1 MGEKRLKYICIN
13 CNEEFEINR
22 SQLTMCPYC
31 NCETIEKNKYDKMK
45 QSLEDINYSEEDY
58 NRVLDEEFKVYEKA
72 KDTPLERVI
81 EDIKAMYELIKDPR
95 AALKAK
101 AIAVIALLYVANPID
116 IIPDALPIFG
126 LVDDA
131 GIVMFAVKSIGDA
144 LNQYK
149 EKIKEKLKVKKSNTT
164 VLYQLKQNLD
174 EDQTIGKYKKNLL
187 IWDIPVSKKNNLYA
201 NLISGKIING
211 NEVYLLNNYINTCLI
226 PVNNFD
232 KYISDSIF
240 NEAIVVFKA
249 LGVKRIVYTKKTM
262 TTSSKRDIKELR
274 AHNIADLEM
283 CLTLDDTLK
292 EEFTDE
298 SVFEKTDLSQSLQNT
313 EFIDKLVWYFS
324 ESSIVDESVFRERFE
339 NGLLSKKILKD
350 LDYTSILDIND
361 RLGIKKYCDINHN
374 ENISLYSKVS
384 WNIEVEYYSLS
395 DIESEKLKLIYNK
408 IIHRIE
414 KRKNELIQYN

>member
-1 MGEKRLKYICIN
+1 MGVKKLKYICIN

-45 QSLEDINYSEEDY
+45 QSFDEVNYSEEDF
-58 NRVLDEEFKVYEKA
+58 NMVLDEESRVYEKA
-72 KDTPLERVI
+72 EGTPLERVM

-95 AALKAK
+95 AGLKAK
-101 AIAVIALLYVANPID
+101 AIAVVALLYVANPID

-149 EKIKEKLKVKKSNTT
+149 EQIKEKLKVKRNNTT
-164 VLYQLKQNLD
+164 VVYQLKQNSN
-174 EDQTIGKYKKNLL
+174 EDQTTGKYKKNLL

-262 TTSSKRDIKELR
+262 TTSNKRDIKELR

-298 SVFEKTDLSQSLQNT
+298 SVFEKTDLSHSLRKIQSL
-313 EFIDKLVWYFS
+313 
-324 ESSIVDESVFRERFE
+324 
-339 NGLLSKKILKD
+339 
-350 LDYTSILDIND
+350 
-361 RLGIKKYCDINHN
+361 
-374 ENISLYSKVS
+374 
-384 WNIEVEYYSLS
+384 
-395 DIESEKLKLIYNK
+395 
-408 IIHRIE
+408 
-414 KRKNELIQYN
+414 

>member
-1 MGEKRLKYICIN
+1 MGEKKLKYICIN

-262 TTSSKRDIKELR
+262 TTSNKRDIKELR

-298 SVFEKTDLSQSLQNT
+298 SVFEKTDLSHSLQNT

-339 NGLLSKKILKD
+339 NGLLSKKILKE

-361 RLGIKKYCDINHN
+361 RFDIKKYCDINYN

-395 DIESEKLKLIYNK
+395 DIDSEKLKFIYNK

>member
-1 MGEKRLKYICIN
+1 MKYICIN

-101 AIAVIALLYVANPID
+101 AIAVITLLYVANPID

-211 NEVYLLNNYINTCLI
+211 NDVYLLNNYINTCLI

-240 NEAIVVFKA
+240 NEAITVFKA

-274 AHNIADLEM
+274 AHNIADLEI

-298 SVFEKTDLSQSLQNT
+298 SVFEKTDLSQSLKNT

-384 WNIEVEYYSLS
+384 
-395 DIESEKLKLIYNK
+395 
-408 IIHRIE
+408 
-414 KRKNELIQYN
+414 

>member
-1 MGEKRLKYICIN
+1 MGVKKLKYICIN

-45 QSLEDINYSEEDY
+45 QSFDEVNYSEEDF
-58 NRVLDEEFKVYEKA
+58 NMVLDEESRVYEKA
-72 KDTPLERVI
+72 EGTPLERVM

-95 AALKAK
+95 AGLKAK
-101 AIAVIALLYVANPID
+101 AIAVVALLYVANPID

-149 EKIKEKLKVKKSNTT
+149 EQIKEKLKVKRNNTT
-164 VLYQLKQNLD
+164 VVYQLKQNSN
-174 EDQTIGKYKKNLL
+174 ENQTTGKYKKNLL

-262 TTSSKRDIKELR
+262 TTSNKRDIKELR
-274 AHNIADLEM
+274 AHNIADLEI

-298 SVFEKTDLSQSLQNT
+298 SVFEKTDLSHSLQNT

-339 NGLLSKKILKD
+339 NGLLSKKILKE

-361 RLGIKKYCDINHN
+361 RFDIKKYCDINYN

-395 DIESEKLKLIYNK
+395 DIDSEKLKFIYNK
-408 IIHRIE
+408 IIHRME
-414 KRKNELIQYN
+414 KRKNELIQDN

>member
-1 MGEKRLKYICIN
+1 MGVKKLKYICIN

-45 QSLEDINYSEEDY
+45 QSFDEVNYSEEDF
-58 NRVLDEEFKVYEKA
+58 NMVLDEESRVYEKA
-72 KDTPLERVI
+72 EGTPLERVM

-95 AALKAK
+95 AGLKAK
-101 AIAVIALLYVANPID
+101 AIAVVALLYVANPID

-149 EKIKEKLKVKKSNTT
+149 EQIKEKLKVKRNNTT
-164 VLYQLKQNLD
+164 VVYQLKQNSN
-174 EDQTIGKYKKNLL
+174 EDQTTGKYKKNLL

-262 TTSSKRDIKELR
+262 TTSNKRDIKELR

-298 SVFEKTDLSQSLQNT
+298 SVFEKTDLSHSLQNT

-339 NGLLSKKILKD
+339 NGLLSKKILKE

-361 RLGIKKYCDINHN
+361 RFDN

-384 WNIEVEYYSLS
+384 WTIEVEYYSLS
-395 DIESEKLKLIYNK
+395 DIDSEKLKFIYNK
-408 IIHRIE
+408 IIHRME
-414 KRKNELIQYN
+414 KRKNELIQDN

>member
-1 MGEKRLKYICIN
+1 MGVKKLKYICIN

-45 QSLEDINYSEEDY
+45 QSFDEANYSEEDF
-58 NRVLDEEFKVYEKA
+58 NMVLDEESRVYEKA
-72 KDTPLERVI
+72 EGTPLERVM

-95 AALKAK
+95 AGLKAK
-101 AIAVIALLYVANPID
+101 AIAVVALLYVANPID

-149 EKIKEKLKVKKSNTT
+149 EQIKEKLKVKRNNTT
-164 VLYQLKQNLD
+164 VVYQLKQNSN
-174 EDQTIGKYKKNLL
+174 EDQTTGKYKKNLL

-249 LGVKRIVYTKKTM
+249 LGVKRIVYTKKIM
-262 TTSSKRDIKELR
+262 TTSDKRDIKELR

-298 SVFEKTDLSQSLQNT
+298 SVFEKTDLSHSLQNT

-361 RLGIKKYCDINHN
+361 RLCIKKYCDINHN

-414 KRKNELIQYN
+414 KRKNELIQDN

>member
-1 MGEKRLKYICIN
+1 MGVKKLKYICIN

-45 QSLEDINYSEEDY
+45 QSFDEANYSEEDF
-58 NRVLDEEFKVYEKA
+58 NMVLDEESRVYEKA
-72 KDTPLERVI
+72 EGTPLERVM

-95 AALKAK
+95 AGLKAK
-101 AIAVIALLYVANPID
+101 AIAVVALLYVANPID

-149 EKIKEKLKVKKSNTT
+149 EQIKEKLKVKRNNTT
-164 VLYQLKQNLD
+164 VVYQLKQNSN
-174 EDQTIGKYKKNLL
+174 ENQTTGKYKKNLL

-226 PVNNFD
+226 
-232 KYISDSIF
+232 SDSIF

-262 TTSSKRDIKELR
+262 TTSNKRDIKELR
-274 AHNIADLEM
+274 AHNIADLEI

-298 SVFEKTDLSQSLQNT
+298 SVFEKTDLSHSLQNT

-339 NGLLSKKILKD
+339 NGLLSKKILKE

-361 RLGIKKYCDINHN
+361 RFDIKKYCDINYN

-395 DIESEKLKLIYNK
+395 DIDSEKLKFIYNK
-408 IIHRIE
+408 IIHRME
-414 KRKNELIQYN
+414 KRKNELIQDN

>member
-1 MGEKRLKYICIN
+1 
-13 CNEEFEINR
+13 
-22 SQLTMCPYC
+22 MCPYC

-45 QSLEDINYSEEDY
+45 QSFDEVNYSEEDF
-58 NRVLDEEFKVYEKA
+58 NMVLDEESRVYEKA
-72 KDTPLERVI
+72 EGTPLERVM

-95 AALKAK
+95 AGLKAK
-101 AIAVIALLYVANPID
+101 AIAVVALLYVADPID

-149 EKIKEKLKVKKSNTT
+149 EQIKEKLKVKRNNTT
-164 VLYQLKQNLD
+164 VVYQLKQNSN
-174 EDQTIGKYKKNLL
+174 EDQTTGKYKKNLL

-262 TTSSKRDIKELR
+262 TTSNKRDIKELR

-298 SVFEKTDLSQSLQNT
+298 SVFEKTDLSHSLQNT

-339 NGLLSKKILKD
+339 NGLLSKKILKE

-361 RLGIKKYCDINHN
+361 RFDIKKYCDINYN

-395 DIESEKLKLIYNK
+395 DIDSEKLKFIYNK
-408 IIHRIE
+408 IIHRME
-414 KRKNELIQYN
+414 KRKNELIQDN

>member
-1 MGEKRLKYICIN
+1 M
-13 CNEEFEINR
+13 
-22 SQLTMCPYC
+22 
-31 NCETIEKNKYDKMK
+31 
-45 QSLEDINYSEEDY
+45 
-58 NRVLDEEFKVYEKA
+58 
-72 KDTPLERVI
+72 
-81 EDIKAMYELIKDPR
+81 
-95 AALKAK
+95 
-101 AIAVIALLYVANPID
+101 
-116 IIPDALPIFG
+116 
-126 LVDDA
+126 
-131 GIVMFAVKSIGDA
+131 
-144 LNQYK
+144 
-149 EKIKEKLKVKKSNTT
+149 KVKRNNTT
-164 VLYQLKQNLD
+164 VVYQLKQNSN
-174 EDQTIGKYKKNLL
+174 ENQTTGKYKKNLL

-262 TTSSKRDIKELR
+262 TTSNKRDIKELR
-274 AHNIADLEM
+274 AHNIADLEI

-298 SVFEKTDLSQSLQNT
+298 SVFEKTDLSHSLQNT

-339 NGLLSKKILKD
+339 NGLLSKKILKE

-361 RLGIKKYCDINHN
+361 RFDIKKYCDINYN

-395 DIESEKLKLIYNK
+395 DIDSEKLKFIYNK
-408 IIHRIE
+408 II
-414 KRKNELIQYN
+414 KG

>member
-1 MGEKRLKYICIN
+1 MKYICIN

-149 EKIKEKLKVKKSNTT
+149 EQIKEKLKVKRNNTT
-164 VLYQLKQNLD
+164 VVYQLKQNSN
-174 EDQTIGKYKKNLL
+174 EDQTTGKYKKNLL

-262 TTSSKRDIKELR
+262 TTSNKRDIKELR

-298 SVFEKTDLSQSLQNT
+298 SVFEKTDLSHSLQNT

-339 NGLLSKKILKD
+339 NGLLSKKILKE

-361 RLGIKKYCDINHN
+361 RFDIKKYCDINYN

-395 DIESEKLKLIYNK
+395 DIDSEKLKFIYNK
-408 IIHRIE
+408 IIHRME
-414 KRKNELIQYN
+414 KRKNELIQDN

>member
-1 MGEKRLKYICIN
+1 MKYICIN

-149 EKIKEKLKVKKSNTT
+149 EQIKEKLKVKRNNTT
-164 VLYQLKQNLD
+164 VVYQLKQNSN
-174 EDQTIGKYKKNLL
+174 EDQTTGKYKKNLL

-262 TTSSKRDIKELR
+262 TTSNKRDIKELR
-274 AHNIADLEM
+274 VHNIADLEM

-298 SVFEKTDLSQSLQNT
+298 SVFEKTDLSHSLQNT

-339 NGLLSKKILKD
+339 NGLLSKKILKE

-361 RLGIKKYCDINHN
+361 RFDIKKYCDINYN

-395 DIESEKLKLIYNK
+395 DIDSEKLKFIYNK
-408 IIHRIE
+408 IIHRME
-414 KRKNELIQYN
+414 KRKNELIQDN

>member
-1 MGEKRLKYICIN
+1 MGVKKLKYICIN

-45 QSLEDINYSEEDY
+45 QSFDEANYSEEDF
-58 NRVLDEEFKVYEKA
+58 NMVLDEESRVYEKA
-72 KDTPLERVI
+72 EGTPLERVM

-95 AALKAK
+95 AGLKAK
-101 AIAVIALLYVANPID
+101 AIAVVALLYVANPID

-149 EKIKEKLKVKKSNTT
+149 EQIKEKLKVKRNNTT
-164 VLYQLKQNLD
+164 VVYQLKQNSN
-174 EDQTIGKYKKNLL
+174 ENQTTGKYKKNLL

-262 TTSSKRDIKELR
+262 TTSNKRDIKELR
-274 AHNIADLEM
+274 AHNIADLEI

-298 SVFEKTDLSQSLQNT
+298 SVFEKTDLSHSLQNT

-339 NGLLSKKILKD
+339 NGLLSK
-350 LDYTSILDIND
+350 
-361 RLGIKKYCDINHN
+361 GIGLHFNTRY
-374 ENISLYSKVS
+374 
-384 WNIEVEYYSLS
+384 
-395 DIESEKLKLIYNK
+395 
-408 IIHRIE
+408 
-414 KRKNELIQYN
+414 

>member
-1 MGEKRLKYICIN
+1 MKYICIN
-13 CNEEFEINR
+13 CNEEFEINK

-45 QSLEDINYSEEDY
+45 HSLDDIDYSEEDY
-58 NRVLDEEFKVYEKA
+58 NRVLDEEFKIYEKA

-81 EDIKAMYELIKDPR
+81 QDIKAMYELIKDPS

-101 AIAVIALLYVANPID
+101 AIAVMALLYVANPID
-116 IIPDALPIFG
+116 IMPDALPIFG
-126 LVDDA
+126 FVDDA

-149 EKIKEKLKVKKSNTT
+149 EKIKDKLKAKKSNTT
-164 VLYQLKQNLD
+164 IVYQLKQNLD

-262 TTSSKRDIKELR
+262 TTSNKRDIKELR
-274 AHNIADLEM
+274 AHNIADLEI

-298 SVFEKTDLSQSLQNT
+298 SVFEKTDLFHSLQNT

-324 ESSIVDESVFRERFE
+324 ENSIIDETVFRERFQ
-339 NGLLSKKILKD
+339 NGLLSKKILKE

-361 RLGIKKYCDINHN
+361 RFDIKKYCDINYN

-384 WNIEVEYYSLS
+384 WNIEVEYHSLS
-395 DIESEKLKLIYNK
+395 GIDNEKLKLIYNK

-414 KRKNELIQYN
+414 KRKNELIQDC